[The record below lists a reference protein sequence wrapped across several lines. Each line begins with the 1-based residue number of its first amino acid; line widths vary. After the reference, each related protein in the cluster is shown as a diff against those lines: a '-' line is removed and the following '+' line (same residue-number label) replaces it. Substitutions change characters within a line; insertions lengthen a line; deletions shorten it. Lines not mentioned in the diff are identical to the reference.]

1 MGEGNLRPMHAGT
14 TRDQST
20 LADPRISLVHTSR
33 DQQCC
38 RYFSLL
44 EKTGGKFFYLPHRDL
59 YDADRSNQGIPDT
72 MSFPRWILF
81 GLAVF
86 LVADAVLA
94 IVYGRAYM
102 MLGLK
107 YMPSIYR
114 DFITRVSMLPRV
126 TLLWIKI
133 GECTAGL
140 ILFLVALSMK

>member
-1 MGEGNLRPMHAGT
+1 MNLF
-14 TRDQST
+14 
-20 LADPRISLVHTSR
+20 I
-33 DQQCC
+33 
-38 RYFSLL
+38 
-44 EKTGGKFFYLPHRDL
+44 
-59 YDADRSNQGIPDT
+59 
-72 MSFPRWILF
+72 WILF

-102 MLGLK
+102 MLGLT
-107 YMPSIYR
+107 YMPAIYR

-140 ILFLVALSMK
+140 VLFLVALSMR